1 MSDIFSSPRTA
12 STSSLKPSHITASP
26 IPPNSP
32 HFSAALLHFTELRRT
47 SLHFFA
53 FCNTS
58 LHRKSPFLLYSP
70 HFFTVF
76 RLTPP
81 CFLHFFSPL
90 LHFASNYLAF
100 TSRCLTLP
108 CRTIV
113 LPHLISSLLISS
125 HLTPPHLFSSRCTL
139 PSRCALSRFTRHYFV
154 VFWPSCAIQS
164 DPARLYPV

>member
-113 LPHLISSLLISS
+113 LPHLISPLLIS
-125 HLTPPHLFSSRCTL
+125 PHLFSSRCTL